1 MNCGV
6 TVILKYRNMI
16 VNLRVTAAENS
27 FLSRCTFY
35 YLTVA
40 FSFLSK
46 VYEVY
51 DSFLILLHSEY

>member
-35 YLTVA
+35 YLTIPRPCINETFKNVCLPRSLGFA
-40 FSFLSK
+40 K
-46 VYEVY
+46 
-51 DSFLILLHSEY
+51 